1 MCGKNVRKK
10 TLREKRIIDRAERE
24 CFLKQERS
32 TDLKQIFVRTE
43 SKDARSEQQRR
54 CSPVMVHIPHSSTVI
69 PDDEIDH
76 FVADELEGE
85 LLKMTD
91 HYCDDLF
98 DCEHD
103 KLVFP
108 VSRLVCDVERFR
120 DDAREPMA
128 ACGMGFAYTH
138 GSGLQKIRELTP
150 GHKLGIETCYYAP
163 HHNEFE
169 CMVQR
174 RVREHGKCLIIDGHS
189 FPGKAL
195 PYEMDDR
202 KERPDICVGS
212 DAYHTSRE
220 LSDMTKEFFEG
231 KGYKVAINDPFSGSI
246 VPMSYYQKN
255 PDVQSVMI
263 EINRRLYMDG
273 NGQRSNRFFSIQRT
287 VSALLK
293 KLEGWQ
299 CSA

>member
-1 MCGKNVRKK
+1 MCGINVRK
-10 TLREKRIIDRAERE
+10 RCCAKRIIDRAERE

-43 SKDARSEQQRR
+43 SKDERSEQQKR

-76 FVADELEGE
+76 FIAGELEGE

-120 DDAREPMA
+120 DDAREHMA

-150 GHKLGIETCYYAP
+150 DHKLGIETCYYAP

-202 KERPDICVGS
+202 TERPDICVGS

-231 KGYKVAINDPFSGSI
+231 KGYKVAVNDPFSGSI

-263 EINRRLYMDG
+263 EINRDLYMDAAARKT
-273 NGQRSNRFFSIQRT
+273 NGYAKVKRDVGEYLDRISKWFEE
-287 VSALLK
+287 K
-293 KLEGWQ
+293 
-299 CSA
+299 